1 MGTSRLRAS
10 LRGRLVTPDDPGFDS
25 RVHALAW
32 NALSLPN
39 TNLPDLPRPAAIAQV
54 ADAADVQACVHFAR
68 EHGLQV
74 AVRSGGHH
82 WSGVAV
88 GDGALQLDLA
98 ALDGIT
104 IDAAARVAHVQPA
117 VTNRALAQALG
128 AQGFAVP
135 YGHCPG
141 VALGGY
147 LLGGGL
153 GWNPR
158 EWGVACAS
166 VVAADVVTA
175 TGDLL
180 QVSEEA
186 HAELFAAVRGA
197 GPLFPGVV
205 TRFTLALQPLPRGI
219 HKRVL
224 VYPAARAAEA
234 GAWLDGVAPALLP
247 GVETLCQVSARGGD
261 ADCTVLA
268 TAFADDATQ
277 ARTALE
283 PFVGTA
289 CLAGSSTASGPFPAS
304 FDELFD
310 AVGALYPAGHRCLA
324 DSFWFDVP
332 AATLLPTLAAMLAGA
347 PSTLSHALLV
357 PAQPA
362 EQSGLFSAPGGTYV
376 VCYALWR
383 DAGQDDVNQRWFDDV
398 TACLSVRAKGHYVG
412 EAALLGS
419 HGQERLRG
427 CFSEAD
433 WARLAAVRRSL
444 DPHGLFAG
452 ASLA

>member
-1 MGTSRLRAS
+1 MSTSRLRAS
-10 LRGRLVTPDDPGFDS
+10 LRGRLVTPDDPDFDS

-32 NALSLPN
+32 NALPSPGA
-39 TNLPDLPRPAAIAQV
+39 PCPAAIALV
-54 ADAADVQACVHFAR
+54 ADAADVQACVRFAR
-68 EHGLQV
+68 DAGMRV

-82 WSGVAV
+82 WSGIAI
-88 GDGALQLDLA
+88 GDGALQLDLS

-104 IDAAARVAHVQPA
+104 VDAAARVAHVQPA
-117 VTNRALAQALG
+117 VTNGALARCLG
-128 AQGFAVP
+128 AQGLAFA

-158 EWGVACAS
+158 QWDAACAG
-166 VVAADVVTA
+166 VVGAEVVTA
-175 TGDLL
+175 DGELL
-180 QVSEEA
+180 YVSEQA
-186 HAELFAAVRGA
+186 HSDLFDAVRGA

-205 TRFTLALQPLPRGI
+205 TRFTLALQPLPRAI

-224 VYPAARAAEA
+224 VYPAASAAGVGASLDAVASTLSPNVEA
-234 GAWLDGVAPALLP
+234 
-247 GVETLCQVSARGGD
+247 LCQVSARGGD

-268 TAFADDATQ
+268 TAFTDDATQ
-277 ARTALE
+277 AHAVLA
-283 PFVGTA
+283 PFTDAACAPGASSHGGPSQVG
-289 CLAGSSTASGPFPAS
+289 FE
-304 FDELFD
+304 DLFD
-310 AVGALYPAGHRCLA
+310 AVGSLYPAQHRCLA
-324 DSFWFDVP
+324 DTFWFDVP

-357 PAQPA
+357 PGQPKS
-362 EQSGLFSAPGGTYV
+362 QVGMFSAPGGTYV

-383 DAGQDDVNQRWFDDV
+383 DAAQDAENRRWFDDV
-398 TACLSVRAKGHYVG
+398 TACLAIRATGHYIG

-427 CFSEAD
+427 CYSEAD
-433 WARLAAVRRSL
+433 WVRLAEVRRSH
-444 DPHGLFAG
+444 DPQGLFAG
-452 ASLA
+452 ALFA

>member
-1 MGTSRLRAS
+1 MGTSRLRAA
-10 LRGRLVTPDDPGFDS
+10 LRGRLVTPDEPDFDS

-32 NALSLPN
+32 NALSLPY
-39 TNLPDLPRPAAIAQV
+39 PPRPAAIACV

-68 EHGLQV
+68 DHGLRV

-82 WSGVAV
+82 WSGIAV
-88 GDGALQLDLA
+88 GDGALQLDLS

-104 IDAAARVAHVQPA
+104 IDAAARVVHVQPA
-117 VTNRALAQALG
+117 VTNRTLAQVLG

-135 YGHCPG
+135 FGHCPG

-158 EWGVACAS
+158 AWGAACAS

-175 TGDLL
+175 AGELL
-180 QVSEEA
+180 QVSEVA
-186 HAELFAAVRGA
+186 HADLFAAVRGA

-205 TRFTLALQPLPRGI
+205 TRFTLALQRLPQAI

-224 VYPAARAAEA
+224 VYPAARAADA
-234 GAWLDGVAPALLP
+234 GAWLDGIAPALSP
-247 GVETLCQVSARGGD
+247 CVETVCQVSARGGD

-268 TAFADDATQ
+268 TAFADDAAQ
-277 ARTALE
+277 AHAALA
-283 PFVGTA
+283 PLADDA
-289 CLAGSSTASGPFPAS
+289 CLAGASSEAGPFPAS

-324 DSFWFDVP
+324 DTFWFDVP

-362 EQSGLFSAPGGTYV
+362 EQAGLFHAPGGTYV

-383 DAGQDDVNQRWFDDV
+383 DAADDADNQRWFDDV
-398 TACLSVRAKGHYVG
+398 TACLAVRAKGHYVG

-419 HGQERLRG
+419 HGQERLQG
-427 CFSEAD
+427 SYSAAA
-433 WARLAAVRRSL
+433 WAQLVELRQRR
-444 DPHGLFAG
+444 DPSGVFTHPAFG
-452 ASLA
+452 